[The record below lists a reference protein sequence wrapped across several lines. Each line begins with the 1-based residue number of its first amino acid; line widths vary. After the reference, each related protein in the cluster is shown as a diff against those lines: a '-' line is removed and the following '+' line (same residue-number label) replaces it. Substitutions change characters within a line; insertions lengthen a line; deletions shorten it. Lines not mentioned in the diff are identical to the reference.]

1 MILGHFA
8 IGPTYPTIPN
18 IRQIC
23 LIEDCYKKTMLPCPP
38 EKKAQVPFCT
48 YTCLGLACTTSLRT
62 LRELPIFECG
72 LSSLT
77 AALRTL
83 HIDAN
88 LDFRQ
93 IPSPHLEQLIV
104 EASLCMLDATQ
115 YWTPA
120 DAVHHLIC
128 SPDHPARAVS
138 SICTPHK
145 AQSRE
150 HNL

>member
-88 LDFRQ
+88 LDFVSETLRQ
-93 IPSPHLEQLIV
+93 MPSLRLEQLIV
-104 EASLCMLDATQ
+104 EASPCMLDAT
-115 YWTPA
+115 
-120 DAVHHLIC
+120 
-128 SPDHPARAVS
+128 
-138 SICTPHK
+138 
-145 AQSRE
+145 
-150 HNL
+150 